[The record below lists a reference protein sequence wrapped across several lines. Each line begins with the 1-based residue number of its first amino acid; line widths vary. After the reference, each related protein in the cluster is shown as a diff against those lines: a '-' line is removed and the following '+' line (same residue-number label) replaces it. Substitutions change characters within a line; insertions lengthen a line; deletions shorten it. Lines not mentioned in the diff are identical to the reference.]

1 MDKVILVYAPA
12 ELRIERTMQRDKV
25 DRAQVEE
32 RMKNQQPD
40 EEKLK
45 LADFVVYND
54 GSQTLTDQVLTIH
67 QRLISGN

>member
-1 MDKVILVYAPA
+1 MH
-12 ELRIERTMQRDKV
+12 RDKV
-25 DRAQVEE
+25 ERKEVEA
-32 RMKNQQPD
+32 RMQHQLPD

-54 GSQTLTDQVLTIH
+54 GGQTLTDQVLTIH